1 MEKYRE
7 KKRDLHMVFINLEKT
22 YDSVPRRLIWDSL
35 ESRGVSV
42 ILDELTKLIQEAL
55 PWCLLFANDIVLVA
69 DSKQSLNVR
78 LEEWRAALKGRGL
91 RISRSK
97 TEYLYCDFSGVD
109 NDEDIQ
115 ITIDGQVV
123 PQVTKFKYLGS
134 FVQRDGEIDSDVAH
148 HI

>member
-7 KKRDLHMVFINLEKT
+7 KKQDLHMVFIDLEKA

-35 ESRGVSV
+35 EI

-55 PWCLLFANDIVLVA
+55 PWCLIFADDIVLVA
-69 DSKQSLNVR
+69 NSKQSLNAR
-78 LEEWRAALKGRGL
+78 LEEWRATLEGRGL

-123 PQVTKFKYLGS
+123 PHVTKFKYLGS
-134 FVQRDGEIDSDVAH
+134 FVQKDREIDSDVAH
-148 HI
+148 RIQVG